1 MNNMAFSS
9 HLQNVPGRITA
20 STACPGA
27 SDVGYGTSEENGI
40 VWTRGPLFDT
50 YINIML
56 NILLQQFQ
64 NNSQS

>member
-27 SDVGYGTSEENGI
+27 SDVDYGTSEENG
-40 VWTRGPLFDT
+40 VELHCLDSWTTF
-50 YINIML
+50 
-56 NILLQQFQ
+56 
-64 NNSQS
+64 